1 MRPLSPVG
9 MMIVGFVLLVVGFA
23 IPFLMILQVIE
34 LGFFLAFLSY
44 AASLSGLIL
53 GFLGSVLY
61 VRERQG

>member
-53 GFLGSVLY
+53 GFIGSVLY
-61 VRERQG
+61 VREHRQ